1 MKILAWLTDGTWEA
15 CVDATA
21 EIASTDDEILL
32 LRVTDPALTEGLHGA
47 YAGLVGRGRRGHDP
61 GDAIDSAS
69 RIADE
74 ELFAAAKEQLGRPAT
89 TETRRGRLE
98 REVIAAIGDASLLVV
113 ARDGDRSRVG
123 PHSLGRATRFVVDHA
138 PCAVLLIW
146 PDEPDPTL
154 PPEPHGPPRHPHH
167 GGPPPSPGRQ

>member
-1 MKILAWLTDGTWEA
+1 MKIIAWLTDGTWQA

-21 EIASTDDEILL
+21 EIASTDDEIVL
-32 LRVTDPALTEGLHGA
+32 LRVTDPALAEGLHGA
-47 YAGLVGRGRRGHDP
+47 YAGLVGRGRHERDP
-61 GDAIDSAS
+61 GDAIEAES
-69 RIADE
+69 RAAEDE
-74 ELFAAAKEQLGRPAT
+74 LLAAAGERLGRPAT
-89 TETRRGRLE
+89 TERRRGRLE

-146 PDEPDPTL
+146 PDEPDRAL
-154 PPEPHGPPRHPHH
+154 PSEPHGPARHPHRGEPQH
-167 GGPPPSPGRQ
+167 PPGRR

>member
-15 CVDATA
+15 CLDATA
-21 EIASTDDEILL
+21 EIASPDDEIIL
-32 LRVTDPALTEGLHGA
+32 LRVTDPALTEGLHDA
-47 YAGLVGRGRRGHDP
+47 YAGLVGRGRRERDP
-61 GDAIDSAS
+61 ADGIESAS
-69 RIADE
+69 RAADE
-74 ELFAAAKEQLGRPAT
+74 ELFAAAKDRIGRQAT

-98 REVIAAIGDASLLVV
+98 REVIAAIGSASLLVV

-146 PDEPDPTL
+146 PDEPDRTL
-154 PPEPHGPPRHPHH
+154 PPVPHGPPHD
-167 GGPPPSPGRQ
+167 GPPRPPGRL